1 MARIQSFDIES
12 DASPGGK
19 VRHPYGPQGGG
30 VGNNNT
36 LSPNSARAYFMIG
49 LAISVFIGIGKMLYP
64 ATTNN
69 SAYDEWRESKA
80 KGDGSGGWGMK
91 HNHPI
96 VSNSVSNNDVDR
108 ASANRIQPS
117 SQSSSSSSSSTQN
130 TSKIAATTIDNIDH
144 ELWESDLLQ
153 LLSPLVIIPSHPL
166 HEYRKYQTND
176 FVGSGTKFA
185 VDMLYD
191 KSTPH
196 GKAFDFLL
204 NRDTRPHQI
213 DNSALLLKDD
223 MQYLVQRF
231 VVTLLFYATGGRDTI
246 HNDTQSSKMERE
258 KKGNETDGMGMTKRS
273 GSGGGGWESSTA
285 HFLTGLHECHWVR
298 KSLEDQF
305 WSMLSIDKEK
315 DRRVGVT
322 KCNANM
328 EVTEICLADL
338 NLVGFIP
345 EEVKWLSNLEYLDMQ
360 NNHLTGPI
368 PESLGEL
375 DELRYISLDG
385 NSLSGTIPDV
395 FQNLLHLERAFL
407 NFNDFNSSMPPSMC
421 NLREEGALKDLWSD
435 CGGYPIT
442 CTCCTVCCDMV
453 AECSEMESQKGG

>member
-19 VRHPYGPQGGG
+19 VRNPYGPQAGAGGSSA
-30 VGNNNT
+30 GNNNT
-36 LSPNSARAYFMIG
+36 LSPNSSRAYFMLG

-64 ATTNN
+64 ANT
-69 SAYDEWRESKA
+69 SYSDFDEWRESKA
-80 KGDGSGGWGMK
+80 TGDASGGWGMK

-96 VSNSVSNNDVDR
+96 VSNSISNNDVDR
-108 ASANRIQPS
+108 TSANRIPPSSQS
-117 SQSSSSSSSSTQN
+117 SQSSSSSSSTQN
-130 TSKIAATTIDNIDH
+130 MSKAAAATIDNIDH

-176 FVGSGTKFA
+176 FVGSDTKFA
-185 VDMLYD
+185 VDMLYN

-196 GKAFDFLL
+196 GKAYDFLL

-231 VVTLLFYATGGRDTI
+231 VVTLLFYATGGKDTI
-246 HNDTQSSKMERE
+246 HNDTQSSKMEGE

-315 DRRVGVT
+315 DRRVGIT

-328 EVTEICLADL
+328 EVTEICLGAYL
-338 NLVGFIP
+338 NM
-345 EEVKWLSNLEYLDMQ
+345 LE
-360 NNHLTGPI
+360 
-368 PESLGEL
+368 
-375 DELRYISLDG
+375 
-385 NSLSGTIPDV
+385 TIPTRNRYPHTLCSTTYIVHHFHSRSQSGWVYTRGNKMVEQSRV
-395 FQNLLHLERAFL
+395 FRHAKQPPHRTDTYIIGRA
-407 NFNDFNSSMPPSMC
+407 
-421 NLREEGALKDLWSD
+421 
-435 CGGYPIT
+435 
-442 CTCCTVCCDMV
+442 
-453 AECSEMESQKGG
+453 